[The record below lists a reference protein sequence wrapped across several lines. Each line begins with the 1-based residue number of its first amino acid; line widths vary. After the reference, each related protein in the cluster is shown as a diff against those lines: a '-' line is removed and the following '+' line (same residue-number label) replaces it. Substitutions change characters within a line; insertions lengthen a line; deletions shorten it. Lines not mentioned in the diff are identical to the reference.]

1 MNHTVPVRGLLLAL
15 AVTLYP
21 SIAGA
26 APTVTSY
33 LFEDITHSDAGAEAD
48 GETNLK
54 VDVIDLGG
62 NQVRFTFTNNSSSS
76 LADVYFDDG
85 ALLGIASITSS
96 AGVSFSQG
104 ASPPNLPGGNLVS
117 PAFVTTAGFL
127 ADSDAPVPHNGVSM
141 GEWLAIDFTLKPGQ
155 SYNSVINALALPNHG
170 GDGDLRIGLHV
181 QAYPGNANES
191 YINIASPVPE
201 PETYALFMAGLGLL
215 GFMGRRRNAS

>member
-1 MNHTVPVRGLLLAL
+1 MNHTVPVRGWLFAL
-15 AVTLYP
+15 AVTFYP
-21 SIAGA
+21 SIVEA

-33 LFEDITHSDAGAEAD
+33 LFENITHSSAAAEAD
-48 GETNLK
+48 GEANLK

-62 NQVRFTFTNNSSSS
+62 TQVRFNFTNNSSSS
-76 LADVYFDDG
+76 LADVHFDDG

-117 PAFVTTAGFL
+117 PTFVTTAGFL
-127 ADSDAPVPHNGVSM
+127 ADSNAPVSHNGVSM
-141 GEWLAIDFTLKPGQ
+141 GEWLAIDFTLKAGQ

-181 QAYPGNANES
+181 QAYPGNAGES
-191 YINIASPVPE
+191 FINIASPIPE

-215 GFMGRRRNAS
+215 GFMGRRRNGS

>member
-1 MNHTVPVRGLLLAL
+1 MNHTVPVRGWLFAL
-15 AVTLYP
+15 AVTFYP
-21 SIAGA
+21 SIVEA

-33 LFEDITHSDAGAEAD
+33 LFENITYNNAAAEAD
-48 GETNLK
+48 GEANLK

-62 NQVRFTFTNNSSSS
+62 TQVRFNFTNNSSSS

-117 PAFVTTAGFL
+117 PTFVTTAGFL
-127 ADSDAPVPHNGVSM
+127 ADSNAPVSHNGVSM
-141 GEWLAIDFTLKPGQ
+141 GEWLAIDFTLKAGQ

-181 QAYPGNANES
+181 QAYPGNAGES
-191 YINIASPVPE
+191 FINIASPIPE

-215 GFMGRRRNAS
+215 GFMGRRRNGS

>member
-1 MNHTVPVRGLLLAL
+1 MNHTVPVRGWLFAL
-15 AVTLYP
+15 AVTFYP
-21 SIAGA
+21 SIVEA

-33 LFEDITHSDAGAEAD
+33 LFENITYNNAAAEAD
-48 GETNLK
+48 GEANLK

-62 NQVRFTFTNNSSSS
+62 TQVRFNFTNNSSSS
-76 LADVYFDDG
+76 LADVHFDDG

-117 PAFVTTAGFL
+117 PTFVTTAGFL
-127 ADSDAPVPHNGVSM
+127 ADSNAPVSHNGVSM
-141 GEWLAIDFTLKPGQ
+141 GEWLAIDFTLKAGQ

-181 QAYPGNANES
+181 QAYPGNAGES
-191 YINIASPVPE
+191 FINIASPIPE

-215 GFMGRRRNAS
+215 GFMGRRRNGS

>member
-33 LFEDITHSDAGAEAD
+33 LFEDITHSNAGAEAD

-104 ASPPNLPGGNLVS
+104 ASPPQS
-117 PAFVTTAGFL
+117 
-127 ADSDAPVPHNGVSM
+127 SR
-141 GEWLAIDFTLKPGQ
+141 GQ
-155 SYNSVINALALPNHG
+155 FG
-170 GDGDLRIGLHV
+170 
-181 QAYPGNANES
+181 
-191 YINIASPVPE
+191 
-201 PETYALFMAGLGLL
+201 
-215 GFMGRRRNAS
+215 